1 MTHIANFAVK
11 VVFILKLTPS
21 KSRDANVGKVDKNKN
36 LLPLGQRQQMAFF
49 TADFLKFFIELAPN
63 NNKDWFDLNRKR
75 YETSVR
81 EPFRHFVQH
90 LIDVLA
96 VKQTEFKGLEAK
108 DCIFRINRDIRF
120 SKDKTPYKMNVSA
133 IISPNGKKS
142 QAVNGVYFEL
152 GPEHVRVYGGIYEI
166 DKDDLL
172 AVREGIAA
180 NLDGFKK
187 AYSNPKFVKVFNHM
201 IGEKNKI
208 IPKELRQAAE
218 VEPLI
223 FNKQWYFYAQFDAE
237 DILRED
243 LDAVILNCYEAG
255 KPVEEFFSKLI
266 KRN

>member
-1 MTHIANFAVK
+1 
-11 VVFILKLTPS
+11 
-21 KSRDANVGKVDKNKN
+21 
-36 LLPLGQRQQMAFF
+36 MAFF
-49 TADFLKFFIELAPN
+49 TPDFLAFFIELAPN

-75 YETSVR
+75 YESSVR

-90 LIDVLA
+90 LIDQLA
-96 VKQTEFKGLEAK
+96 LSQPEFKGLEAK
-108 DCIFRINRDIRF
+108 DCVFRINRDIRF

-152 GPEHVRVYGGIYEI
+152 GPEHVRIYGGVYEI

-180 NLDGFKK
+180 NPDAFKA
-187 AYSNPKFVKVFNHM
+187 AYSDKQFVRVFKN
-201 IGEKNKI
+201 ILGEKNKI
-208 IPKELRQAAE
+208 IPKELREAAE
-218 VEPLI
+218 IEPLI

-237 DILRED
+237 DVLRDD
-243 LDAVILNCYEAG
+243 LDKVVLNCYEAG

>member
-1 MTHIANFAVK
+1 
-11 VVFILKLTPS
+11 
-21 KSRDANVGKVDKNKN
+21 
-36 LLPLGQRQQMAFF
+36 MAFF
-49 TADFLKFFIELAPN
+49 TPDFLAFFIELAPN

-75 YETSVR
+75 YESSVR

-90 LIDVLA
+90 LIDQLA
-96 VKQTEFKGLEAK
+96 LSQPEFKGLEAK
-108 DCIFRINRDIRF
+108 DCVFRINRDIRF

-152 GPEHVRVYGGIYEI
+152 GPEHVRIYGGVYEI

-180 NLDGFKK
+180 NPDAFKA
-187 AYSNPKFVKVFNHM
+187 AYSDKQFVRVFKN
-201 IGEKNKI
+201 ILGEKNKI
-208 IPKELRQAAE
+208 IPKELREAAE
-218 VEPLI
+218 IEPLI

-237 DILRED
+237 DVLRDD
-243 LDAVILNCYEAG
+243 LDKVVLNCYEAG
-255 KPVEEFFSKLI
+255 KPVEKFFSKLI

>member
-1 MTHIANFAVK
+1 
-11 VVFILKLTPS
+11 
-21 KSRDANVGKVDKNKN
+21 
-36 LLPLGQRQQMAFF
+36 MAFF
-49 TADFLKFFIELAPN
+49 TADFLEFFIELAPN

-75 YETSVR
+75 YEASVR

-90 LIDVLA
+90 LIDTLA
-96 VKQTEFKGLEAK
+96 LTQPEFKGLEAK
-108 DCIFRINRDIRF
+108 DCVFRINRDIRF

-152 GPEHVRVYGGIYEI
+152 GPEHVRVYGGVYEI

-180 NLDGFKK
+180 NLDGFKA
-187 AYSNPKFVKVFNHM
+187 AYTDKQFVRTFNNI

-208 IPKELRQAAE
+208 IPKELRDAAE

-237 DILRED
+237 DVLRDD
-243 LDAVILNCYEAG
+243 LDQVILMCYEAG
-255 KPVEEFFSKLI
+255 KPVESFFSKLI
-266 KRN
+266 QRS